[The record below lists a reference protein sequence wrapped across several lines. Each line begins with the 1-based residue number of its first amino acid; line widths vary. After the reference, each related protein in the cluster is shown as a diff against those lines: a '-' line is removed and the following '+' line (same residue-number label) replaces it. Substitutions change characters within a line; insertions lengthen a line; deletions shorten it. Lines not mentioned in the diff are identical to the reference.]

1 MRSGNR
7 LALAVLLLLG
17 AALAGCVSSSPCNSP
32 ECQAGARV
40 NPGVKSRRQE
50 HRELGPPN
58 TVYVQT
64 RGGVVYL
71 SGQVATDL
79 QRDTAESV
87 ATQVPGVLNVVNS
100 ISLTYGGR

>member
-7 LALAVLLLLG
+7 LALAVFLLLA
-17 AALAGCVSSSPCNSP
+17 AALAGCVSSPPCNSP
-32 ECQAGARV
+32 ECQADARI
-40 NPGVKSRRQE
+40 NADVKSRIQE

-87 ATQVPGVLNVVNS
+87 ATQVSGVQNVVNS